1 MTNLARQ
8 IYESQGGRKIND
20 KKYRV
25 ICPAHDDSNPSL
37 SVWISKYGK
46 LLVHC
51 HAGCEYR
58 DVINA
63 FEAKGL
69 NLQQRIRLSSREPA
83 SNDGFDEQRTKNRIT
98 AERAKRMWSSAPG
111 AVTHAYLED
120 RAVEG
125 HGIRVKDGELLIPMR
140 SRSGHIWNLQR
151 IFYRKGGLVAGGR
164 RNGEFRKRF
173 LKDGKT
179 KGLFHE
185 ISGDDATIYICEG
198 YADAASIFEST
209 GSTAVTALSASN
221 LPEVADAF
229 RERFP
234 DSEIIIVEDVDGPGE
249 KYATKAALRIDAKIA
264 TPSKGSRCKDFNDVY
279 RKFGAAKVRK
289 ELGRATKPQSSTGTP
304 LRWLT
309 LDELLK
315 LELPPRS
322 FLLEPWLQTEALV
335 MVHAERGRGKT
346 FFALSTAISVASG
359 RAFGSWKAPKPH
371 KVAYID
377 GEMPA
382 VDMQE
387 RMRSLSGNSK
397 ASKANLKC
405 LLHGVQNGQIPDLAT
420 LEGQKAIE
428 PDLKDVD
435 LIVLDSLSTLVRSG
449 VENEAESWQ
458 VVQDWLIGLRS
469 MGKTVLLVHHSGKK
483 GAQRGT
489 SKREDVMDVVIKLQ
503 RMGEYTPEQG
513 ARFRVEFEKARNLHG
528 PEVESLSLMLKE
540 KRYGGYVWES
550 IEEAP
555 TKCESQ
561 REEILRLHS
570 EGKSQSEI
578 ARMVG
583 ISQPTVSRTLKS
595 RHSVSA

>member
-1 MTNLARQ
+1 MTDLARR
-8 IYESQGGRKIND
+8 IYELQGGREIND
-20 KKYRV
+20 EKFQV

-37 SVWISKYGK
+37 SVKVGDYGK

-58 DVINA
+58 DVMNA
-63 FEAKGL
+63 LEAKGI
-69 NLQQRIRLSSREPA
+69 NVRQRIRLTSAELA
-83 SNDGFDEQRTKNRIT
+83 SKDGFDEQRTKNRIT

-234 DSEIIIVEDVDGPGE
+234 DSEIIIVEDVDGPGK

-322 FLLEPWLQTEALV
+322 FLLEPWLQTGALV

-359 RAFGSWKAPKPH
+359 RAFGPWETPRPY

-382 VDMQE
+382 VDMQD
-387 RMRSLSGNSK
+387 RMQRLWGK
-397 ASKANLKC
+397 TKECKANLKC

-428 PDLKDVD
+428 PDLKDMD
-435 LIVLDSLSTLVRSG
+435 LIVFDNLSTLVRSG

-458 VVQDWLIGLRS
+458 VVQDWLIRLRS

-503 RMGEYTPEQG
+503 QTGDYTPQQG

-528 PEVESLSLMLKE
+528 PEVEPLSLMLRE
-540 KRYGGYVWES
+540 KPYRGYVWEI

-555 TKCESQ
+555 SKSEIKTG
-561 REEILRLHS
+561 EILRLHS

-578 ARMVG
+578 ASIVRT
-583 ISQPTVSRTLKS
+583 SQSTVSRELK
-595 RHSVSA
+595 RQSAIPA